1 MSQICSFDLAEV
13 SVGASEVLH
22 LPGTACEISPLEA
35 GIAVHWEEPGTTCT
49 SIGSENRTK
58 DF

>member
-1 MSQICSFDLAEV
+1 M
-13 SVGASEVLH
+13 GASEVLH

-35 GIAVHWEEPGTTCT
+35 GIVMHWEEPGTTCT

-58 DF
+58 GFLLDT